1 MRTMIKVTVPVEA
14 GNRAIRDGSLPKV
27 IADAIE
33 RLKPEA
39 AYFFPD
45 RGIRTCLFVVDVKDA
60 SEIPV
65 IAEPFFTQLD
75 AAVDLTPVMN
85 AEDLKKGLGQVVR
98 K

>member
-1 MRTMIKVTVPVEA
+1 MIKVTVPVEA

-39 AYFFPD
+39 SYFFAEG
-45 RGIRTCLFVVDVKDA
+45 GIRTCLFVVDVKDA

-75 AAVDLTPVMN
+75 AAVALTPVMN
-85 AEDLKKGLGQVVR
+85 AEDLKKGLGQIAR